1 MTFLE
6 AVSVCAV
13 IEGGEHWLLRNFT
26 LRREDLQDHVTFQPK
41 CRVKFQRTRSSAMGT
56 VLNEIVGLYD
66 EGSWLRFTSTMEV
79 NELEEGSAGE
89 NEHAERML
97 QSYFEG
103 VNSTFIE
110 IRRRVT
116 AGEIDAA

>member
-1 MTFLE
+1 
-6 AVSVCAV
+6 
-13 IEGGEHWLLRNFT
+13 
-26 LRREDLQDHVTFQPK
+26 
-41 CRVKFQRTRSSAMGT
+41 MGT

-79 NELEEGSAGE
+79 TELEEGSAGE

-116 AGEIDAA
+116 TGEIDAA